1 MPRQK
6 MPVKNYDP
14 DAPDYCERI
23 TRIDRSNLCFG
34 LDITTDSKTVATWV
48 QTPKVMLQDLE
59 HQFQNIL
66 RLCDYGELK
75 SKYIPNVEGIH
86 GTVWRESFWLEIRA
100 KCVALVNSIQLT
112 PFDSQIILRVRTEL
126 LRGSSSTFMET
137 LKNYRVA
144 LHQLKVWIEAKDLL
158 SGEPNAAVSNGNVIT
173 SDLQTEPIPR
183 GTHKKRTIRFND
195 PTAKIP
201 ERFCFDGKPCGPFIG
216 SMTDIFQ
223 ALQKGKTGRAPK
235 LKKLCD
241 EENAILFVKESGVQ
255 DQTLHA
261 YFIKERFMLIA
272 KSWPDS
278 FSDDTKANHH
288 GVFNR
293 R

>member
-1 MPRQK
+1 MPPRRK
-6 MPVKNYDP
+6 KIVTNSDP
-14 DAPDYCERI
+14 DTPDFCERV
-23 TRIDRSNLCFG
+23 TWIDDSNSYVG
-34 LDITTDSKTVATWV
+34 IDITAAPKTVATWV

-66 RLCDYGELK
+66 RLCDDGELK

-100 KCVALVNSIQLT
+100 KCVALVNAIQPT
-112 PFDSQIILRVRTEL
+112 PFDSQIIPRVRTEL

-144 LHQLKVWIEAKDLL
+144 LHQLKVWIAAKDLL
-158 SGEPNAAVSNGNVIT
+158 SGEPNTVVSKSAGT
-173 SDLQTEPIPR
+173 IPR
-183 GTHKKRTIRFND
+183 DGTKKRTIRFND
-195 PTAKIP
+195 PTAKVP
-201 ERFCFDGKPCGPFIG
+201 ERFCVDGKPCGPFIG

-223 ALQKGKTGRAPK
+223 ALRKGKTGRAPQ

-241 EENAILFVKESGVQ
+241 EENAILFVKESGIQ

-261 YFIKERFMLIA
+261 YFIKERFLLIA
-272 KSWPDS
+272 KTWSDH
-278 FSDDTKANHH
+278 FSDDAKANNP
-288 GVFNR
+288 GVFKR
-293 R
+293 P